1 MNVWDFRFRLVFV
14 KVYIFVQQNPFTRQL
29 KNTLFPF
36 KIKLIT
42 THSFSPTPLN
52 FSLQQGVLK
61 FNDIC
66 VSWSY
71 PKTDLEAS
79 FLN

>member
-1 MNVWDFRFRLVFV
+1 MNVWDFRFRFVFV
-14 KVYIFVQQNPFTRQL
+14 KVYIFVQQNSFTRQL

-36 KIKLIT
+36 KIKLIA
-42 THSFSPTPLN
+42 THSFSTTPLN

-61 FNDIC
+61 LNDIC
-66 VSWSY
+66 VSWSS
-71 PKTDLEAS
+71 PKTDLETS